1 MELDSVNYYTSA
13 SLGNHFVHVCDYY
26 SKWVLFVFFRWLMR
40 VTCATQWSSY
50 ATSLSKIW
58 RMNSFSRSCR
68 SALPISQ
75 CLTHCLCLSLA
86 LYHPSLSAW
95 LLSLSAW
102 LSVTV
107 SLSLCTLLLCL
118 PDTFSL
124 SFSLT
129 LSSAC
134 SISCLLNVS
143 FYASTLSVCLT
154 LSLSAWLNVPPS
166 TLTHCPSPIP
176 PRPDH
181 RFCVS
186 VPVAW
191 RIERRGCYPHHKLH
205 VNVWVNWCIEST
217 LCAHLDVVLLAG
229 T

>member
-1 MELDSVNYYTSA
+1 MVTILCMFVTIIQSEYCLCFSDDWWGSRVLPNEVLTQQACQRSEGWTVSQDRAGLHSPSLTAWPTVSV
-13 SLGNHFVHVCDYY
+13 
-26 SKWVLFVFFRWLMR
+26 
-40 VTCATQWSSY
+40 
-50 ATSLSKIW
+50 
-58 RMNSFSRSCR
+58 
-68 SALPISQ
+68 
-75 CLTHCLCLSLA
+75 CLSLCTIH
-86 LYHPSLSAW
+86 LCLPD
-95 LLSLSAW
+95 LSLSAW